1 MPQTISTTKHVVS
14 LSRLIVISLFT
25 CHRVIVYSRVDRIYL
40 SALSVVIRRGL
51 FVIVYFTSASAT
63 TRRYSSRVHHV

>member
-51 FVIVYFTSASAT
+51 FVSLFHF
-63 TRRYSSRVHHV
+63 RVCHYETVQ